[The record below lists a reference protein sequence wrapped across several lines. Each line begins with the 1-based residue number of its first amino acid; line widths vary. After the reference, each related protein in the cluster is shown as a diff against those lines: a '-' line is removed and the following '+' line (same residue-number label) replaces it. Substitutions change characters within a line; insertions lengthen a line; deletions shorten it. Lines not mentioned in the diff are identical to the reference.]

1 VGYASGQLAESL
13 YLLRLNQ
20 SRFGFGASSDLSLE
34 AQGALLERMGRFD
47 RKPLLNGETHQEE
60 HKKHIPRNKPA
71 RSRHIP
77 SEREARAG
85 QGAEE
90 KVPAKR
96 HQNERE
102 PKMKN
107 LSGSGFDDE
116 QNQRQRTESSTGPA
130 QQYSDDSELTLG
142 DEAWQLDL
150 VREREYKA

>member
-1 VGYASGQLAESL
+1 
-13 YLLRLNQ
+13 
-20 SRFGFGASSDLSLE
+20 
-34 AQGALLERMGRFD
+34 MGRFD

-60 HKKHIPRNKPA
+60 NKKYIHRNKPA

-85 QGAEE
+85 KSAEE
-90 KVPAKR
+90 KVPAKG

-107 LSGSGFDDE
+107 PSGSGFDDE

-130 QQYSDDSELTLG
+130 QQYSYDGELPIG
-142 DEAWQLDL
+142 DEAWQLGF
-150 VREREYKA
+150 VSEREYKA